1 MSQDETPASTATV
14 LYTDSELE
22 KARDVLK
29 NCTFKSE
36 SLKEDFSTRIAL
48 WIHYCNEH
56 CKGDDR
62 VTESGLDN
70 YVEWMANSG
79 GVTSKGHTLSHYNEL
94 FTQMIGAFYYWRI
107 QEDELDDKF
116 NSKWNSLY
124 LKTYTNI
131 YNNSPNLFKT
141 RHNEDIP
148 CAQAPNNTS
157 VDAQL

>member
-36 SLKEDFSTRIAL
+36 SSKEDFSTRIAL

-62 VTESGLDN
+62 VTESGLIN

-79 GVTSKGHTLSHYNEL
+79 GVTSKGHALSHFNEL
-94 FTQMIGAFYYWRI
+94 FTQVIGAFHYWRI
-107 QEDELDDKF
+107 QEDERDDTF
-116 NSKWNSLY
+116 NSKWTPLY
-124 LKTYTNI
+124 LKTYTSI
-131 YNNSPNLFKT
+131 YNKFPNLFKT
-141 RHNEDIP
+141 EYNEDIP
-148 CAQAPNNTS
+148 CAQAANNIP
-157 VDAQL
+157 VDALL